1 MTTEE
6 RRQEFRRRPAMPRVI
21 SLSTSY
27 WKIGFFYLASYV
39 LLDWISYVHP
49 ISSLGITP
57 WNPPPGLSFALIILF
72 GPKFLPWLFI
82 APLCADALVRQF
94 PLPLWTELAAALI
107 IGGGYALGARVLISR
122 RVGFDPGFAHKR
134 DLLLLMAA
142 AALATAVVGLS
153 YVALVVAIGL
163 MPPNQFAAAALRYW
177 IGDVIG
183 IAVVTPFIL
192 VLFSRRR
199 LQLPMWEMGLLL
211 AALAAALWLIVGVKE
226 FRFQLFY
233 LLFVPVIWT
242 AVRFGLEGVTVG
254 LSITQ
259 IGLMAAIHL
268 AGQSDIDVVAFQA
281 LMIVLAVTGLAVG
294 VLVREQQRTQ
304 RQLRLQQEAIARVMR
319 LGSMGELAAALAHEL
334 NQPLTAI
341 GNYVRLARDA
351 SSSSSPDLATVVE
364 ASTKAVEQ
372 VDRAAQVVRRIRE
385 FVRLGR
391 CDSAVVTL
399 PSIAAQVQALIGP
412 ELDHMGILFET
423 EVADV
428 PPVAADT
435 LQIQQV
441 ILNLVRNAAES
452 ITQAGRYDGRIDVT
466 ANLEEP
472 GFVRISVRD
481 NGPGFDPAL
490 AADAIAPF
498 TTTKADGM
506 GLGLA
511 LSRSIVEAHRGR
523 LWIGGDAAG
532 AVVSFTLPIANANT
546 GRAP

>member
-1 MTTEE
+1 MQAEE
-6 RRQEFRRRPAMPRVI
+6 RRHEFRRRLAMPRVS
-21 SLSTSY
+21 SLSMSY

-49 ISSLGITP
+49 ISSFGITP

-94 PLPLWTELAAALI
+94 PLPTWAELAAALI
-107 IGGGYALGARVLISR
+107 IGGGYALGAGVLISR
-122 RVGFDPGFAHKR
+122 RVGFDPGFVHKR

-142 AALATAVVGLS
+142 AALTTAVVSVS
-153 YVALVVAIGL
+153 YVALVVAIAL
-163 MPPNQFAAAALRYW
+163 MPPDQFAAAALRYW

-192 VLFSRRR
+192 VLFTRRR
-199 LQLPMWEMGLLL
+199 VQLPVWEMCLLL

-242 AVRFGLEGVTVG
+242 AVRLGLEGVTVG
-254 LSITQ
+254 LAVTQ

-281 LMIVLAVTGLAVG
+281 LMIVLAMTGLAVG

-304 RQLRLQQEAIARVMR
+304 HQLRLHQEAIARVMR

-351 SSSSSPDLATVVE
+351 AAPPSPDLPTVAE
-364 ASTKAVEQ
+364 ASAKAVEQ
-372 VDRAAQVVRRIRE
+372 VERAAQVVRRIRE

-391 CDSAVVTL
+391 CDAAAVAL

-423 EVADV
+423 RVGNV
-428 PPVAADT
+428 PPVAVDT

-441 ILNLVRNAAES
+441 ILNLVRNAADS
-452 ITQAGRYDGRIDVT
+452 LSQAGRYDGRIEIVAT
-466 ANLEEP
+466 ADEP
-472 GFVRISVRD
+472 GFVRVSVRD

-498 TTTKADGM
+498 TTTKPDGM
-506 GLGLA
+506 GLGLT
-511 LSRSIVEAHRGR
+511 LSRSIIEAHRGR

-532 AVVSFTLPIANANT
+532 AVVSFTLPIAGTNT
-546 GRAP
+546 GRAT